1 MSDLSQEKI
10 VEYVLENEAF
20 FAEKPTIKDILSE
33 FIDIMETM
41 KIKNPNYG
49 SVELLTSMIEYCP
62 SLASNDLFLDNFM
75 TMYMIIT
82 IWIYESFI

>member
-20 FAEKPTIKDILSE
+20 FAEKPTIKNILSE

-62 SLASNDLFLDNFM
+62 SLVSNDLFLDNFM

-82 IWIYESFI
+82 IRIYESFI